1 MIAGVL
7 YWVLSGFPRMKK
19 FIIMGLMKRIYNL
32 QTPRYLEKK
41 VKVCGWVNSRRDH
54 GGIVFLDLRDMSGI
68 LQIVATP
75 DLVKDIKE
83 EYVLEI
89 EGEVQKRPIKMVN
102 PELETG
108 EVELKA
114 KNIKVLAKA
123 EASNIDLKDLK
134 VSLPVLLDYRPLTLR
149 NKKIKAVFEIEEEV
163 ISSFRKSLKNLG
175 FSEFQSPIIVPTV
188 TEGGAELFPVKYYD
202 YQAFLAQSPQLYKQI
217 LVGVFEKIFTVT
229 KVFRAE
235 PSVTT
240 RHLSEYVSL
249 DAEMGFIDSWQDLMD
264 VCERIIKE
272 IFSAVEKKC
281 QKELKM
287 FDAAIPKINQK
298 IPRLK
303 LREAQEII
311 FQRINRDNR
320 KENDLTPEDEKEIC
334 EYAKEKYGSEL
345 IFITHFPTKKRPF
358 YTYPDPKDPEY
369 TLSFD
374 LLCRGLEIVTGGQ
387 RIHDYQILLKNI
399 KKWKLESKDFKFYLQ
414 AFKYGMPPEGG
425 FAIGAERLVKQI
437 LNLENIREA
446 SLFPRDTIR
455 IDQRLSTFK
464 IKRKKSKK

>member
-1 MIAGVL
+1 MQRILITETAKYVG
-7 YWVLSGFPRMKK
+7 
-19 FIIMGLMKRIYNL
+19 KR
-32 QTPRYLEKK
+32 
-41 VKVCGWVNSRRDH
+41 VKVAGWVNSRRDH
-54 GGIVFLDLRDMSGI
+54 GGIVFLDLRDRSGL
-68 LQIVATP
+68 LQVVATP
-75 DLVKDIKE
+75 DLVKDVKE

-89 EGEVQKRPIKMVN
+89 EGEAQQRPIKMVN
-102 PELETG
+102 PELATG
-108 EVELKA
+108 QVELKA
-114 KNIKVLAKA
+114 DKIEILAKA
-123 EASNIDLKDLK
+123 ETPSIDLKDLK

-149 NKKIKAVFEIEEEV
+149 NKKIRAIFQIEEEA
-163 ISSFRKSLKNLG
+163 ISQFRESLKNLG
-175 FSEFQSPIIVPTV
+175 FTEFQAPVIVPTV
-188 TEGGAELFPVKYYD
+188 TEGGAELFPVKYYEYD
-202 YQAFLAQSPQLYKQI
+202 AYLAQSPQLYKQI
-217 LVGVFEKIFTVT
+217 LVGVFERVFTIT

-240 RHLSEYVSL
+240 RHLSEYLSL

-264 VCERIIKE
+264 TCERVIKE
-272 IFSAVEKKC
+272 IFSDIENKC

-287 FDAAIPKINQK
+287 FGVSIPKINQK

-311 FQRINRDNR
+311 FQRTKRDNR
-320 KENDLTPEDEKEIC
+320 KENDLEPEDEKEIC

-358 YTYPDPKDPEY
+358 YTFPDPENPDY

-387 RIHDYQILLKNI
+387 RIHDYETLLKNI
-399 KKWKLESKDFKFYLQ
+399 KKWQLKPADFKFYLQ

-437 LNLENIREA
+437 LNLENVREA

-455 IDQRLSTFK
+455 IDQRLIAFK
-464 IKRKKSKK
+464 TKRKKSKK

>member
-1 MIAGVL
+1 MQ
-7 YWVLSGFPRMKK
+7 
-19 FIIMGLMKRIYNL
+19 RILVAETTKYVG
-32 QTPRYLEKK
+32 KK
-41 VKVCGWVNSRRDH
+41 VRVAGWVNSRRDH
-54 GGIVFLDLRDMSGI
+54 GGIVFLDLRDRSGI
-68 LQIVATP
+68 LQVVATP
-75 DLVKDIKE
+75 DLVKDVKE
-83 EYVLEI
+83 EYVVEI

-102 PELETG
+102 PELESG

-114 KNIKVLAKA
+114 DEIKVLAKA
-123 EASNIDLKDLK
+123 ETPSLDLKELK

-149 NKKIKAVFEIEEEV
+149 SKKIRAIFQIEEEA
-163 ISSFRKSLKNLG
+163 ISQFRESLKNLG
-175 FSEFQSPIIVPTV
+175 FTEFQAPVIVPTV

-202 YQAFLAQSPQLYKQI
+202 YNAYLAQSPQLYKQI
-217 LVGVFEKIFTVT
+217 LVGVFERVFTIT

-240 RHLSEYVSL
+240 RHLSEYLSL

-264 VCERIIKE
+264 ACETVIKE
-272 IFSAVEKKC
+272 IFSDVEKKC

-287 FDAAIPKINQK
+287 FGVSVPKINQK

-311 FQRINRDNR
+311 FRRTKRDNR
-320 KENDLTPEDEKEIC
+320 KENDLEPEDEKEIC

-358 YTYPDPKDPEY
+358 YTFPDPQNPEY

-387 RIHDYQILLKNI
+387 RIHDYEMLLENI
-399 KKWKLESKDFKFYLQ
+399 KKWKLEPKDFKFYLQ

-437 LNLENIREA
+437 LNLENVREA

-455 IDQRLSTFK
+455 IDQRLTAFK
-464 IKRKKSKK
+464 TRKKKTKK